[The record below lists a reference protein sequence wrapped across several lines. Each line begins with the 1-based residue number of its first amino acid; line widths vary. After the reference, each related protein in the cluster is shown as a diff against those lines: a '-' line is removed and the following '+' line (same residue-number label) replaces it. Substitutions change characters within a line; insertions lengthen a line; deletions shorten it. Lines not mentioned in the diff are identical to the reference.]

1 MKILLIGILVT
12 EIIKYGIWFAGIDGL
27 HLKRRFL
34 GGSLACGYIGLI
46 LLGLVDEGTLIVVW
60 NCMVIIMYG
69 CMINCRKEERLA
81 EILKVAFI
89 IICAGEIVGNIMQ
102 SVLQLSLGTYKEF
115 KVSYMA
121 SNILIIFCLCILYI
135 VKRKVS
141 IHENEQTKKL
151 YDIIIYSAI
160 VLMGTSLCLTISGI
174 KYISKYV
181 PEKRLEDFIKIL
193 VIISFISIICFII
206 ILLYMIRENKL
217 IKKYLENDKLLI
229 MTQKSLYDA
238 MLAKNKATV
247 DFRHDLLG
255 HLVCL
260 NELIHK
266 GDMEKVDAYLENMT
280 GRIELIQNKVYTTEN
295 DVIDAVLNYFVAAL
309 DEEVRINVEGKCTGE
324 LSIEPVELCT
334 ITSNIFKNAT
344 EALCKKGD
352 RIRYLDVSVMKNR
365 GHMMLRVSNS
375 IQESVPAL
383 DKRTGLPETSKED
396 KENHGIGL
404 RNVKET
410 VEKRGGIFNIDIG
423 QEEFAV
429 AIMLPLEIREKDR

>member
-46 LLGLVDEGTLIVVW
+46 LLGLVDEGTPIIAW
-60 NCMVIIMYG
+60 NGVAVAAYVCMLE
-69 CMINCRKEERLA
+69 CRREEKLL
-81 EILKVAFI
+81 EILKAVFI
-89 IICAGEIVGNIMQ
+89 IICAGEVAGNIMQ
-102 SVLQLSLGTYKEF
+102 LVLKLGLETFRGIKT
-115 KVSYMA
+115 SYLA
-121 SNILIIFCLCILYI
+121 NNFIIIACLCTLYI

-141 IHENEQTKKL
+141 LHGSEQANRF
-151 YDIIIYSAI
+151 YDIMIYFAI
-160 VLMGTSLCLTISGI
+160 VLMGTSLCLTVSGI
-174 KYISKYV
+174 NYISQYV
-181 PEKRLEDFIKIL
+181 PEKRLEDLIKLL
-193 VIISFISIICFII
+193 VIISFISIICFIV
-206 ILLYMIRENKL
+206 ILLYIFRENKL
-217 IKKYLENDKLLI
+217 IKNYLENDKLLI

-238 MLAKNKATV
+238 VLAKNKATV
-247 DFRHDLLG
+247 DFSHDLLG

-260 NELIHK
+260 NELVHK
-266 GDMEKVDAYLENMT
+266 GDMEKVGAYLENMT
-280 GRIELIQNKVYTTEN
+280 GRIELIRNKVYSTEN

-334 ITSNIFKNAT
+334 ITSNIFKNAA
-344 EALCKKGD
+344 EALCKKGN

-365 GHMMLRVSNS
+365 GYMMLRVSNS

-383 DKRTGLPETSKED
+383 DKRTGLPDTSKED

-429 AIMLPLEIREKDR
+429 AIMLPLEIRENDR